1 MSKLVVYTSQTGFTK
16 RYAQWLGDKTG
27 AQLITYEEAKKKKDD
42 FFDEYDTIV
51 YGGWSMA
58 GQVVNSKWFLEKAEN
73 WKSKKLA
80 MFCVGAS
87 PKDNPEV
94 DQALEKMT
102 TEEQKKFIKVFYCQ
116 GGLNYSK
123 MKLPSRLAMKA
134 FTSML
139 KKKKDATESEKEMAK
154 YLSDSYDISDEKYI
168 EPILEYIGK

>member
-27 AQLITYEEAKKKKDD
+27 AQLITYEEAKKKKDP
-42 FFDEYDTIV
+42 FFEEYDTIV

-58 GQVVNSKWFLEKAEN
+58 GQVVNSKWFFEKAEN

-80 MFCVGAS
+80 IFCVGAS

-94 DQALEKMT
+94 DEALEKMT
-102 TEEQKKFIKVFYCQ
+102 TEEQKKFIKVFYCP

-134 FTSML
+134 FASML

-154 YLSDSYDISDEKYI
+154 YLSDSYDISDQKYI
-168 EPILEYIGK
+168 ELILEYIGK